1 MIIGTA
7 SDAASLLIPL
17 LSGCDSEKLVVAHL
31 DADQRLI
38 ETIES
43 RSGEHDEVE
52 LPIRAIIE
60 DAIRLGSAGIIVAHN
75 HPSGD
80 PQPSQ
85 ADFAATRELAAT
97 AQSLGIQLHD
107 HLIVGADG
115 DCRSFRALGL
125 L

>member
-7 SDAASLLIPL
+7 RAAADLLVPMF
-17 LSGCDSEKLVVAHL
+17 SGCAQEKVVAAHL

-38 ETIES
+38 GTTES
-43 RSGEHDEVE
+43 RNGTQDEVE

-60 DAIRLGSAGIIVAHN
+60 DALRLGSAGLIVAHN

-80 PQPSQ
+80 PHPSEQ
-85 ADFAATRELAAT
+85 DLRGTRQLAAT
-97 AQSLGIQLHD
+97 ASSLGIQLHD

-115 DCRSFRALGL
+115 DCRSLRALGL
-125 L
+125 F

>member
-43 RSGEHDEVE
+43 RSGGHDEVE